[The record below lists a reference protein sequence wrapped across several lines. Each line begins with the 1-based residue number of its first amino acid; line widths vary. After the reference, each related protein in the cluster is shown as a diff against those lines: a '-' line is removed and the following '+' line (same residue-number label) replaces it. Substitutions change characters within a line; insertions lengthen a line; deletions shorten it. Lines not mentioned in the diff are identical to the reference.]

1 MLTLSGVTVAYGDRK
16 VLDNVTWH
24 VGDGDR
30 VGLVGPNGEGK
41 STLLKVACGKIRPDC
56 GEVIKPKNQT
66 VGYLPQE
73 VMRVTGV
80 RLWDHVL
87 SGHHEILA
95 VGHDLHELEHKL
107 AQYPQDDGKMDRL
120 LKRYG
125 EVQEEFARIG
135 GYHLETEAARII
147 GGLGFRKD
155 RWHEPTEIWSGG
167 WQVRIEL
174 ARLLLRRPD
183 TLLLDEPTNYLD
195 LENIEWL
202 ETFLSNYPGAV
213 VMVSHDRVFLDRITR
228 RTTEIEMGTLHEHK
242 GNYSFYE
249 QQKDLRRQQLES
261 AAKSQEKRIEQV
273 ERFINRYRA
282 DKRRAKQVQ
291 SRIKMLDKMETIEV
305 PTERKRIRV
314 RFPQPPRSGKEVIK
328 IRSLSKSYNSQPV
341 FRDADCTII
350 REDRVALVGVNGAG
364 KSTMMRILSGREEPT
379 EGAVTLGYNVL
390 PAYVAQDRA
399 DNLVGRQTILEEM
412 EDGASD
418 EARANIR
425 GLLGAFL
432 FSGDDVL
439 KPVRV
444 LSGGEKTRLGLAKLL
459 CSPCNLL
466 LLDEPTNHLDLISKE
481 VLAEALEEYTGTI
494 VFVSHDRHFLRRVAT
509 KVIEIKDQVVTEYP
523 WPYEDY
529 EWWKK
534 NEEST

>member
-16 VLDNVTWH
+16 VLDEVTWH
-24 VGDGDR
+24 VGDNDR

-41 STLLKVACGKIRPDC
+41 STLLKVACGKIRPQC
-56 GEVIKPKNQT
+56 GDVIKPKNQT

-73 VMRVTGV
+73 VMRVSGV
-80 RLWDHVL
+80 SLWDHVL

-95 VGHDLHELEHKL
+95 VAADLHELEQKL
-107 AQYPQDDGKMDRL
+107 AEDTDDGKMERL

-125 EVQEEFARIG
+125 DVQEEFARIG
-135 GYHLETEAARII
+135 GYDIETEAARII
-147 GGLGFRKD
+147 GGLGFPKD
-155 RWHEPTEIWSGG
+155 RWHDPTETWSGG

-202 ETFLSNYPGAV
+202 ENFLGNYPGAV
-213 VMVSHDRVFLDRITR
+213 VMVSHDRVFLDRITT
-228 RTTEIEMGTLHEHK
+228 RTTEIEMGSLYEHR
-242 GNYSFYE
+242 GNYSYYE
-249 QQKDLRRQQLES
+249 QQKELRQQQVEA
-261 AAKSQEKRIEQV
+261 AAKTQEKRIEQV
-273 ERFINRYRA
+273 EKFINRYRA
-282 DKRRAKQVQ
+282 DKRRARQVQ
-291 SRIKMLDKMETIEV
+291 SRIKMLEKMETIEV

-328 IRSLSKSYNSQPV
+328 LNSLAKQYDSRPV
-341 FRDADCTII
+341 FSDADLTIV
-350 REDRVALVGVNGAG
+350 RGERVALAGVNGAG
-364 KSTMMRILSGREEPT
+364 KSTMMRILSGRERPS
-379 EGAVTLGYNVL
+379 EGSVSLGHNVL

-425 GLLGAFL
+425 GILGAFL

-494 VFVSHDRHFLRRVAT
+494 IFVSHDRHFLRRVAT
-509 KVIEIKDQVVTEYP
+509 KVIEIKDHVVTEFP

-534 NEEST
+534 NEESL